1 LAQEILL
8 AQANLPPAM
17 AKQWVTVKPVA
28 RTVARAP
35 AGGKAA
41 GKGAGSWVWIPPGQ
55 DAGRAVAK
63 IVRPVTRIAR
73 PMAVKPVVRS
83 ITRMVAK
90 GGGKMGAKGG
100 GKMGAKGGGK
110 MGARPVSK
118 YADKLKNTDASL
130 KVWIGG
136 LSEKTSWKTLEKHFE
151 GSVAKPAITEIMGK
165 GSAVVSYKSVEQV
178 SEAVAALDG
187 SELDGNSIQVDV
199 WVEKPKSERPP
210 RKAAPKLK
218 PQPKQV
224 VQPRKMLLKS
234 GKDGKGA
241 GKGKGKGKGD
251 DKMKEKLAAFK
262 ASQKVWIGGL
272 AESTTWKELEK
283 HLAEIAKPKVTHIFR
298 GKGVAAYEN
307 EEDATTIIAALNGS
321 ELAGNVLEI
330 DTWTKPER
338 EKKEVKGSV
347 KAEI

>member
-1 LAQEILL
+1 
-8 AQANLPPAM
+8 M

-28 RTVARAP
+28 RAP
-35 AGGKAA
+35 AGKAS
-41 GKGAGSWVWIPPGQ
+41 GKGAGSWVWIPGGQ
-55 DAGRAVAK
+55 NAGRAVAQTM
-63 IVRPVTRIAR
+63 RPVTRVVR
-73 PMAVKPVVRS
+73 PMAVKPVVRT
-83 ITRMVAK
+83 ITK
-90 GGGKMGAKGG
+90 QGAK
-100 GKMGAKGGGK
+100 
-110 MGARPVSK
+110 PVSK
-118 YADKLKNTDASL
+118 YAEKLKNTDASL

-151 GSVAKPAITEIMGK
+151 ASVAKPAITEIMGK

-210 RKAAPKLK
+210 RKEAQKLK

-224 VQPRKMLLKS
+224 AQPRKVLLKT
-234 GKDGKGA
+234 GKDGRGA

-251 DKMKEKLAAFK
+251 DKTKEKLATFQ

-283 HLAEIAKPKVTHIFR
+283 HLAEIAKPKVTHIYR

-307 EEDATTIIAALNGS
+307 EEDATTVIAALNGS
-321 ELAGNVLEI
+321 ELGGNVLEI

-338 EKKEVKGSV
+338 EKKGEKQVKEVKGSV